1 MRARHGFA
9 SFLGPDIERFLA
21 HKRALGRRYVV
32 EEKALRLFDDFLL
45 ARDVLA
51 LEQVTPALIDD
62 FLASRRRPRPR
73 SYNHL
78 RCTIGRLFAYLV
90 SHGKVSRTPLQ
101 SPPRRARYQRSPFI
115 FDQNAARRLL
125 AAARSL
131 TDGGSTIDR
140 GNTYYLIF
148 AILYGL
154 GLRVGEVCRLCIK
167 DVDLDRRVLVVRE
180 TKFYKSRLVPFGP
193 KLETLLRQHLKRC
206 NTGLYSSA
214 NPETALFRLR
224 GGRAINPGTLSIT
237 FQSLIARLRLVIPPG
252 VSRPRL
258 HDLRHSCAV
267 GTLARW
273 YRDGGDPQARLHILS
288 TFLGHVDINSTAVY
302 LTTTPE
308 LLDLA
313 NQRFEAFAATTLR
326 EGLV

>member
-1 MRARHGFA
+1 MLDA
-9 SFLGPDIERFLA
+9 
-21 HKRALGRRYVV
+21 
-32 EEKALRLFDDFLL
+32 
-45 ARDVLA
+45 
-51 LEQVTPALIDD
+51 VTPALIDE
-62 FLASRRRPRPR
+62 FLASRPRSKPR

-90 SHGKVSRTPLQ
+90 GHGKVSRNPLQ

-115 FDQNAARRLL
+115 FDQAAARRLL
-125 AAARSL
+125 ATAQALADRGGTL
-131 TDGGSTIDR
+131 ERGST
-140 GNTYYLIF
+140 YHLIF

-154 GLRVGEVCRLCIK
+154 GLRVGEACRLCVK
-167 DVDLDRRVLVVRE
+167 DVDLDRRVLVIRQ

-193 KLETLLRQHLKRC
+193 KLEALLRQHIVRC
-206 NTGLYSSA
+206 RTGLYGSSD
-214 NPETALFRLR
+214 PETALFRLK
-224 GGRAINPGTLSIT
+224 GGRAVSPGTVSIT
-237 FQSLIARLRLVIPPG
+237 FQQLVRRLHFMIPPG
-252 VSRPRL
+252 VSPPRL

-288 TFLGHVDINSTAVY
+288 TFLGHVDINSTAIY

-313 NQRFEAFAATTLR
+313 NRRF
-326 EGLV
+326 

>member
-1 MRARHGFA
+1 MKARYGFS
-9 SFLGPDIERFLA
+9 SFLGSDIEQFIA
-21 HKRALGRRYVV
+21 HKRSVGRRFEV
-32 EEKALRLFDDFLL
+32 EEKTLRLLDEFLL
-45 ARDVLA
+45 QRCVCA
-51 LEQVTPALIDD
+51 LDIVTPALIDE
-62 FLASRRRPRPR
+62 FLASRPRSKPR

-90 SHGKVSRTPLQ
+90 SHGKLARNPLQ

-115 FDQNAARRLL
+115 FDQPAARRLL
-125 AAARSL
+125 AAARVL

-140 GNTYYLIF
+140 GRIYHLIF

-154 GLRVGEVCRLCIK
+154 GLRVGEACRLRVK
-167 DVDLDRRVLVVRE
+167 DVDLDRGVLVIRQ

-193 KLETLLRQHLKRC
+193 KLEVLLRQQIARC
-206 NTGLYSSA
+206 RTGLYGSA
-214 NPETALFRLR
+214 DPETALFRLK
-224 GGRAINPGTLSIT
+224 GGRAVNPGTISIT
-237 FQSLIARLRLVIPPG
+237 FQQIVRRLHLVIPPD
-252 VSRPRL
+252 VSPPRL

-288 TFLGHVDINSTAVY
+288 TFLGHVDINSTAIY

-313 NQRFEAFAATTLR
+313 NRRFEAFAATTLR
-326 EGLV
+326 EGLA

>member
-9 SFLGPDIERFLA
+9 SFLGPDIENFIA
-21 HKRALGRRYVV
+21 HKRSAGRRFEV
-32 EEKALRLFDDFLL
+32 EEKTLRLLDDFLL
-45 ARDVLA
+45 ERQVRA
-51 LEQVTPALIDD
+51 LEAVTPALIDE
-62 FLASRRRPRPR
+62 FLVSRPRSKPR

-78 RCTIGRLFAYLV
+78 RCTISRLFAYLV
-90 SHGKVSRTPLQ
+90 GHGKVSRNPLQ

-115 FDQNAARRLL
+115 FDQAAARRLL
-125 AAARSL
+125 ATARALADRGSAL
-131 TDGGSTIDR
+131 DRGST
-140 GNTYYLIF
+140 YHLIF

-154 GLRVGEVCRLCIK
+154 GLRVGEACRLRVK
-167 DVDLDRRVLVVRE
+167 DVDLDRRVLVIRQ

-193 KLETLLRQHLKRC
+193 KLEALLREQITRC
-206 NTGLYSSA
+206 RTGLYGSA
-214 NPETALFRLR
+214 DPETALFRLR
-224 GGRAINPGTLSIT
+224 GGRAVNPGTVSIT
-237 FQSLIARLRLVIPPG
+237 FKQLARQLHLTIPPG
-252 VSRPRL
+252 VSPPRL

-288 TFLGHVDINSTAVY
+288 TFLGHVDINSTAIY

-313 NQRFEAFAATTLR
+313 NRRFEAFAAAALR
-326 EGLV
+326 EGLA

>member
-1 MRARHGFA
+1 MRARYRFT
-9 SFLGPDIERFLA
+9 SLLGSDIERFIA
-21 HKRALGRRYVV
+21 NKRSAGRRFEV
-32 EEKALRLFDDFLL
+32 EEKSLRLLDGFLL
-45 ARDVLA
+45 EHRVRT
-51 LEQVTPALIDD
+51 LEAVTPALIDA
-62 FLASRRRPRPR
+62 FLASRPRSKPR

-90 SHGKVSRTPLQ
+90 SYGKVPSNPLQ

-115 FDQNAARRLL
+115 FDQAAARRLL
-125 AAARSL
+125 TTARSL
-131 TDGGSTIDR
+131 TDLGSTVDR
-140 GNTYYLIF
+140 GNNYYVIF

-167 DVDLDRRVLVVRE
+167 DVDLERRVLIIRE

-193 KLETLLRQHLKRC
+193 KLEAVLVQHLGRC
-206 NTGLYSSA
+206 KKGLYGS
-214 NPETALFRLR
+214 NDPETALFRLK
-224 GGRAINPGTLSIT
+224 GGRAVSPSTVSQT
-237 FQSLIARLRLVIPPG
+237 FHQLVPRLRLTIPPG
-252 VSRPRL
+252 ISPPRL

-288 TFLGHVDINSTAVY
+288 TFLGHVDISSTAVY

-313 NQRFEAFAATTLR
+313 NQRFEAFAAATLR
-326 EGLV
+326 EGLA

>member
-1 MRARHGFA
+1 MKARHGFS
-9 SFLGPDIERFLA
+9 SFLGPDIEHFLA
-21 HKRALGRRYVV
+21 HKRSAGRRFEV
-32 EEKALRLFDDFLL
+32 EEKTLRLLDDFLL
-45 ARDVLA
+45 ARHVFRI
-51 LEQVTPALIDD
+51 EEVTPALIDE
-62 FLASRRRPRPR
+62 FLVSRPRLRPR

-78 RCTIGRLFAYLV
+78 RCTVGRLFAYLV
-90 SHGKVSRTPLQ
+90 SFGVVPRTPLQ
-101 SPPRRARYQRSPFI
+101 SPPRRSRYQRSPFI
-115 FDQNAARRLL
+115 FDQAAARRLL
-125 AAARSL
+125 ATARSL
-131 TDGGSTIDR
+131 ADCGGTIERGST
-140 GNTYYLIF
+140 YHVIF

-154 GLRVGEVCRLCIK
+154 GLRVGEVCRLCVK
-167 DVDLDRRVLVVRE
+167 DVDLERRVLVVRE

-193 KLETLLRQHLKRC
+193 KLQALLLQHLDRC
-206 NTGLYSSA
+206 STGLYGSTD
-214 NPETALFRLR
+214 PETALFRLR
-224 GGRAINPGTLSIT
+224 GGRAINPGTVSLT
-237 FQSLIARLRLVIPPG
+237 FHHLVPRLRLTIPPG
-252 VSRPRL
+252 ISSPRL

-326 EGLV
+326 EGLA